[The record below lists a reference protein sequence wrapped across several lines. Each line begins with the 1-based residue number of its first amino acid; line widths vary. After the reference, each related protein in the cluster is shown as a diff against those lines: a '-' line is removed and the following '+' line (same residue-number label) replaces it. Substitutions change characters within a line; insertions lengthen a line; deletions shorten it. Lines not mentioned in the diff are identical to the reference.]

1 MQCEIW
7 QLFCMLW
14 RRGGGPSFC
23 LLVFAL
29 HCFIVFWLSHR
40 HPSAPMTHQDSILLS
55 SALRFPSYPLFLC
68 LSLAFQRNPR
78 CLWKKK
84 KEASTADWSERHR
97 ATFSFL
103 QTHSLLSSVQK
114 KPKNVNTTR
123 ARCKNVLIWYRDVRK
138 TKQDAG
144 SSEWRSAKQQLLLNL
159 CGPCCTQWQGFPPA
173 SLSSIRGAKCV
184 TRGGP

>member
-55 SALRFPSYPLFLC
+55 SALLFPSYPLFLC
-68 LSLAFQRNPR
+68 LSLAFQHNPR

-84 KEASTADWSERHR
+84 SASTADWSERHR

-114 KPKNVNTTR
+114 KQKCKHDEGAMQKCSHLISRREKDKTR
-123 ARCKNVLIWYRDVRK
+123 RRIIWMEI
-138 TKQDAG
+138 
-144 SSEWRSAKQQLLLNL
+144 S
-159 CGPCCTQWQGFPPA
+159 
-173 SLSSIRGAKCV
+173 
-184 TRGGP
+184 